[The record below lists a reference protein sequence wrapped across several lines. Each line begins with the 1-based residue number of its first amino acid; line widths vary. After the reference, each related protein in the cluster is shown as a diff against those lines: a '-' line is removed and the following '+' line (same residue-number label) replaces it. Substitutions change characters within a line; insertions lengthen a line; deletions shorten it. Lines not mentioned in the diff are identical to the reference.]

1 MTDKD
6 PFAEPDDTERTV
18 IRPNPGGRRKTTPP
32 TAVASSVSNETN
44 RDERKIKV
52 TTEDSSSRKSK
63 DMLLVGKAG
72 MNTLNNCA
80 SSLFALIGRVRNQA
94 QHSDPDNLRKA
105 VVSEVRRFE
114 NSSLEKNVDKQAIRV
129 ARYVICA
136 TIDDVILN
144 TPWGG
149 NSAWGMQS
157 MVGTFHKETVGGDR
171 FYDLLNKLEEDPKKN
186 IELLEFIYMCLSLGF
201 EGRLRIENGGKE
213 KHTQIRQQLSIV
225 IRRQRGDV
233 SSDLSPNFEGVDNP
247 FVATSIWK
255 PFWLV
260 AGIVLTVLSLIFL
273 TLIFILSGK
282 SDQFSDEISFGKSY
296 GAPTLLRKAIPPP
309 PPPVMINDDQ
319 LEVITSLL
327 KKDIFENKITIL
339 SDTSTI
345 ILRIAGNGMFAS
357 GSDKLEPGSL
367 ATLTRVGFALKE
379 SRGPLLVVG
388 HSDNV
393 AIKSARFSSNTQLSL
408 ARAEQ
413 VINYLKLLI
422 SPNRRTSAEGHADSD
437 PIASNVTKEGRAE
450 NRRIEII
457 LLRTN

>member
-32 TAVASSVSNETN
+32 TAVVSSVSNETN

-186 IELLEFIYMCLSLGF
+186 IE
-201 EGRLRIENGGKE
+201 
-213 KHTQIRQQLSIV
+213 
-225 IRRQRGDV
+225 
-233 SSDLSPNFEGVDNP
+233 
-247 FVATSIWK
+247 
-255 PFWLV
+255 
-260 AGIVLTVLSLIFL
+260 
-273 TLIFILSGK
+273 
-282 SDQFSDEISFGKSY
+282 
-296 GAPTLLRKAIPPP
+296 
-309 PPPVMINDDQ
+309 
-319 LEVITSLL
+319 
-327 KKDIFENKITIL
+327 
-339 SDTSTI
+339 
-345 ILRIAGNGMFAS
+345 
-357 GSDKLEPGSL
+357 
-367 ATLTRVGFALKE
+367 
-379 SRGPLLVVG
+379 
-388 HSDNV
+388 
-393 AIKSARFSSNTQLSL
+393 
-408 ARAEQ
+408 
-413 VINYLKLLI
+413 
-422 SPNRRTSAEGHADSD
+422 
-437 PIASNVTKEGRAE
+437 
-450 NRRIEII
+450 
-457 LLRTN
+457 